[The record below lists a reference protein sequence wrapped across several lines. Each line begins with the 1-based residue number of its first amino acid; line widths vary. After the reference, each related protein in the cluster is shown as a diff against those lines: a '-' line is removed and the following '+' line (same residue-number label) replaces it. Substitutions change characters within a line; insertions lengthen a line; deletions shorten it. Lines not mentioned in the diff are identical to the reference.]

1 MSSAV
6 CIEEGRK
13 KSSVLA
19 KVIHARAPNENSS
32 GVGVDGTGEQRKNK
46 DVQTSK
52 QIDGTEG
59 ADGVSVEAEGGAEG
73 WAEGSRGAA
82 EGATEGS
89 TTSPGRSMHSGAA
102 STTGR
107 FLIMRRCGGFGG
119 GFGGARS
126 GDLRRSG
133 DVIRAV
139 AVKTRSR
146 PEYFDEKTAA
156 IGRLRALDDLS
167 KGKACTVLEGM
178 VKWWPVAPR
187 GAGLSAGFGKDG
199 AIAKMAGG
207 DVAPPQRL
215 LGFLHDFQLQY
226 DICGSQNASRVSR
239 QTKLGRLLMSEPHLT
254 GSGQRWE
261 SDGADGQ
268 DTAPSNVAEHTLDEW
283 KYYPTLLLN
292 FGA

>member
-146 PEYFDEKTAA
+146 PEYSDEKTAA
-156 IGRLRALDDLS
+156 IGRLRGLVFQLWTGRAPIEARVKSCASLRALDDLS

-187 GAGLSAGFGKDG
+187 GAGLSALAEGFGKDG

-215 LGFLHDFQLQY
+215 LGCFVVGKRGLGAHQHDVQLVNERY
-226 DICGSQNASRVSR
+226 NVRRRCE
-239 QTKLGRLLMSEPHLT
+239 KLVELSTWAVL
-254 GSGQRWE
+254 
-261 SDGADGQ
+261 
-268 DTAPSNVAEHTLDEW
+268 VAT
-283 KYYPTLLLN
+283 
-292 FGA
+292 